1 MDAAVSFGT
10 DGSRVVNNE
19 DGMLK
24 IFYIALDHISF
35 FALNKSI
42 KENKIDYF
50 FYLTR
55 INYKF

>member
-10 DGSRVVNNE
+10 GGSRVVNNE

-35 FALNKSI
+35 FPLNKNV
-42 KENKIDYF
+42 KENRIDRLLF
-50 FYLTR
+50 DKNKL
-55 INYKF
+55 